1 MKRKLIANNLMLF
14 TLFFAFIIGLSFD
27 ANAQRRKSKSKR
39 KRAAAVK
46 KKVNKA
52 NKKRELASLLVI
64 KKGAEDVAVQIK
76 NITKF
81 IFVLGSSAAE
91 IEKIDKDIKAG
102 KASQKIIRKNEE
114 FKSNVVRSV
123 RALRTGLLKLES
135 DFRTNPVLKKYLI
148 HIQGISDQ
156 SAKAENFALS
166 GSFRRSGRELLLIVE
181 ILADTL
187 AALP

>member
-52 NKKRELASLLVI
+52 NKKRELASLVI

-81 IFVLGSSAAE
+81 IFVLGSIAAE